1 MTAPLPIS
9 RQVARVLLLDPR
21 DRVLLF
27 RADDPADPEQPAY
40 WYLPGGGMR
49 DGETPAQ
56 AARRELV
63 EETGIGDVDI
73 GPVIAR
79 LADVRFQFGGRTF
92 KQDEWHLLAHVRRDQ
107 VGDSRAGDVEAAAVR
122 AHRWWSLDD
131 LAGSDEI
138 IYPRELPTMLRR
150 LLSTG
155 PPEASWDL
163 PEP

>member
-1 MTAPLPIS
+1 MTKRGRS
-9 RQVARVLLLDPR
+9 RK
-21 DRVLLF
+21 
-27 RADDPADPEQPAY
+27 
-40 WYLPGGGMR
+40 
-49 DGETPAQ
+49 
-56 AARRELV
+56 
-63 EETGIGDVDI
+63 
-73 GPVIAR
+73 
-79 LADVRFQFGGRTF
+79 FGGRTF
-92 KQDEWHLLAHVRRDQ
+92 QQDEWHPLAQ